1 MIALDYSVLVYGN
14 RDSTDLRIRLPDG
27 TEVQHK
33 KTKSIMEGLPPK
45 FTHVL
50 FFATL
55 TAILCIDGRIE
66 FKIHHVSTTVF

>member
-1 MIALDYSVLVYGN
+1 MIALEYSVLMYGN

-33 KTKSIMEGLPPK
+33 KSKSIMEGLPDK
-45 FTHVL
+45 FHHVL

-55 TAILCIDGRIE
+55 TAVLRVDGFIE
-66 FKIHHVSTTVF
+66 FKIHNISTTVF